1 MKVPYISA
9 SRIKLFEDCQLA
21 YRYRYDPQTT
31 REKTL
36 KKLADHP
43 SGSQAA
49 MCGSAV
55 HLALEYWRT
64 PDPKTGKTPKPRLP
78 ALMKHYADCL
88 KEFPG
93 LTFEFASNGEEMLR
107 RWFDRRGREAVKVLG
122 CEYTIG
128 EQDEVNRW
136 DITPHQLECGVPVF
150 GFIDLV
156 IEHNDGTIELIDYKT
171 QWMPITQD
179 EADHSVQAGIYLLY
193 AREKWPGQPL
203 KFSFDLTR
211 YGVVSSYW
219 SDDKLDSFGRWLKSR
234 HELIQTTGDSPR
246 PTIGN
251 GCKWCAFAEICPDAS
266 SLMKTGD
273 WSRVASGMWDN
284 ADEMLDQLATVK
296 AAKAILSKQQ
306 KAIED
311 TIKQDIFDPGA
322 PAEDCVLET
331 DGWEVEWK
339 ESERVEYIP
348 SEIRRLVPAGVF
360 EQMVKSSKTDVERA
374 FKILPEDT
382 VRDIRETAIIKPSRR
397 LSIRKRQA
405 AFNDGE
411 EDN

>member
-9 SRIKLFEDCQLA
+9 SRLKLFEDCQLA
-21 YRYRYDPQTT
+21 YRYRYDPKTS
-31 REKTL
+31 REKAL
-36 KKLADHP
+36 KKLANHP

-49 MCGSAV
+49 MMGSAV
-55 HLALEYWRT
+55 HLALERWRE
-64 PDPKTGKTPKPRLP
+64 PDAKTGKTPKPRLP
-78 ALMKHYADCL
+78 ALMKHYTEGL
-88 KEFPG
+88 TEFPG

-107 RWFDRRGREAVKVLG
+107 RWFDRRGREAIKVLG

-128 EQDEVNRW
+128 EQDETDKW
-136 DITPHQLECGVPVF
+136 KITPHQLECGVPVF

-156 IEHNDGTIELIDYKT
+156 IEHRDGTIECIDYKT
-171 QWMPITQD
+171 QWMPISQD

-193 AREKWPGQPL
+193 AREMWPGRPL

-211 YGVVSSYW
+211 YGVTSSYW
-219 SDDKLDSFGRWLKSR
+219 SDDKLDAFGRWLKSR
-234 HELIQTTGDSPR
+234 YELMQKVTDPK
-246 PTIGN
+246 PQIGN

-266 SLMKTGD
+266 SLMDTGD
-273 WSRVASGMWDN
+273 WSRVVSGSWAD

-296 AAKAILSKQQ
+296 AAKAILNRQQ
-306 KAIED
+306 KLIED
-311 TIKQDIFDPGA
+311 NIKQDIFDPGA

-331 DGWEVEWK
+331 DGWNVEWK
-339 ESERVEYIP
+339 EAERVEYIP

-382 VRDIRETAIIKPSRR
+382 VRSIRETAIIKPSRR

-405 AFNDGE
+405 DLDDDGT
-411 EDN
+411 DN